1 MGCWTMVS
9 LHRRTLSSMQHA
21 YSTSYSTR
29 PVHTLRYTN
38 KLPTTKSL
46 VVLSAALHTF
56 GKTLIHSTAHADSTI
71 CFGKQVWFLQQ
82 YRRQMDPTLSL
93 PVQTILIAILGLRSV
108 HPARSIAPS
117 GIDLK
122 GRRHASRASR
132 AAMEAFYRL
141 A

>member
-1 MGCWTMVS
+1 MAS
-9 LHRRTLSSMQHA
+9 LRQRTLSSMRHA

-46 VVLSAALHTF
+46 FVLSAALHTF
-56 GKTLIHSTAHADSTI
+56 GKTLIHSIAHADSTI

-93 PVQTILIAILGLRSV
+93 PVQTILIAILALRSV
-108 HPARSIAPS
+108 HPARSI
-117 GIDLK
+117 GNTKQNDK
-122 GRRHASRASR
+122 G
-132 AAMEAFYRL
+132 
-141 A
+141 